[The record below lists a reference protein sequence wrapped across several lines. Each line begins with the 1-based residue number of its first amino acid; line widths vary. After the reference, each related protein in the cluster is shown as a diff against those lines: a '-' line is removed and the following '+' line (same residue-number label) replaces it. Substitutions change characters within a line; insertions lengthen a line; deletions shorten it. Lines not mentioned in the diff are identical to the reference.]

1 MRSGWMMRQPGTS
14 VLSRKNLYEY
24 ATWDG
29 ASSSSGMTITRPKKE
44 LLEKTG
50 NYDEKTHQ
58 ANYTICLNPAQRI
71 SHRAVTRS
79 SYRTRWKCEYF
90 GKTGM
95 ELMLDSIKVYE
106 YILQDGD
113 WVKGNEVKDSV
124 RVEKVEET
132 ASTRKYKFVLPD
144 EKALVLEYSYKM
156 NPGNLASDMAVKNT
170 ATLAGKIVGSQ
181 VSVKSDSASAT
192 VNNDSSD
199 CFQDGF
205 CYKLSHHGKP
215 GNLCDIPL

>member
-1 MRSGWMMRQPGTS
+1 
-14 VLSRKNLYEY
+14 
-24 ATWDG
+24 
-29 ASSSSGMTITRPKKE
+29 MTITRPKKE

-50 NYDEKTHQ
+50 NYDAKTHQ
-58 ANYTICLNPAQRI
+58 ANYTLCINPQAKDLAPG
-71 SHRAVTRS
+71 SDTLELTDTMESTH
-79 SYRTRWKCEYF
+79 F

-113 WVKGNEVKDSV
+113 WVKGEEVKDGV

-132 ASTRKYKFVLPD
+132 ASTRQYKFVLPD

-156 NPGNLASDMAVKNT
+156 NPGNLASDMAVKIRLRWRENCRQS
-170 ATLAGKIVGSQ
+170 GFGEKRQCIGNCKQ
-181 VSVKSDSASAT
+181 CR
-192 VNNDSSD
+192 SD

>member
-1 MRSGWMMRQPGTS
+1 
-14 VLSRKNLYEY
+14 
-24 ATWDG
+24 
-29 ASSSSGMTITRPKKE
+29 MTITRPKKE

-50 NYDEKTHQ
+50 NYDAKTHQ
-58 ANYTICLNPAQRI
+58 ANYTLCINP
-71 SHRAVTRS
+71 RAEDLAPGSDTLELTDTMES
-79 SYRTRWKCEYF
+79 EYF

-170 ATLAGKIVGSQ
+170 ATLAGKIVGNQ
-181 VSVKSDSASAT
+181 VSAKAT
-192 VNNDSSD
+192 VHRQLYTMP
-199 CFQDGF
+199 F
-205 CYKLSHHGKP
+205 
-215 GNLCDIPL
+215 